1 MIVGIGV
8 DLVKIERFRAWQKDR
23 RLIGRFFHADECAA
37 YDALCAALGDAPEK
51 FLAGRFACKEAFGK
65 ALGTGMR
72 GLNLSDIC
80 VLNGESGKPE
90 MRLFSTAKNALEKS
104 GARRV
109 HVSISH
115 DGEYALAFVVPET
128 D

>member
-1 MIVGIGV
+1 MVAGIGV
-8 DLVKIERFRAWQKDR
+8 DIVKIGRFRAWQKDR
-23 RLIGRFFHADECAA
+23 GLIGRFFHADECAA
-37 YDALCAALGDAPEK
+37 CGASALEAGK

-72 GLNLSDIC
+72 GLRLSDIR
-80 VLNGESGKPE
+80 VLNGESGRPE
-90 MRLFSTAKNALEKS
+90 ISLFSTAKAALEKS

-109 HVSISH
+109 HVSLAH
-115 DGEYALAFVVPET
+115 DGEYAVAFVVHET